1 MLWIL
6 LSKKYQF
13 LIVEVGLILARRA
26 NYMDCYNSNLSEWIG
41 SISTIVSIAL
51 SIISM
56 VNSCITENKTSKIL
70 EDIKQQNTRLVDMI
84 NYTLGKDN
92 YDDNNI
98 NSLKVKK

>member
-1 MLWIL
+1 MFYLT
-6 LSKKYQF
+6 
-13 LIVEVGLILARRA
+13 
-26 NYMDCYNSNLSEWIG
+26 NSNLSEWIG
-41 SISTIVSIAL
+41 IISTIVSIAL